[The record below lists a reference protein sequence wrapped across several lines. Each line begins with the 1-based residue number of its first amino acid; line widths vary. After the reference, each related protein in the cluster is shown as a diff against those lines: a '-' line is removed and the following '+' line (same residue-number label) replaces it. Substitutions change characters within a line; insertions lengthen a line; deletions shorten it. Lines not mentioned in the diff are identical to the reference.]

1 MKSPGEGRQRPSS
14 DLAAGVR
21 GKAKRNER
29 AVTTP
34 NRGEVVLFGAPDGS
48 VRLEVRL
55 EKETVWLDLNQ
66 IAALFERDK
75 SVISRH
81 LRAIFDSGELDRG
94 ATVAKNATVQLEGD
108 REVVR
113 DIESFNLD
121 AILSVGYRV
130 NSRRGTQ
137 FRIWATRV
145 LRDHILQGYTVNRLR
160 LDQLNQAIRLI
171 AGTADRQDLSGD
183 EALALLHVVGEYSFA
198 LDLLDDYDHQ
208 RVAVAPPGGR
218 LVHPLV
224 LEEALRIVDHLREKF
239 GAGTLVGRLRGDGLD
254 SALGAVM
261 QSFDGQDLYPSV
273 EEKAAHL
280 LYFLVKNHPFVDG
293 NKRIGAALFL
303 WFLEKNGALLGRD
316 GERRVS
322 HLRYRVGRPD
332 SANGREPA
340 RGQGGR
346 GADRD
351 ALAAGAGD
359 MATRVRNTICPG
371 RSSDE
376 GLPHQRLLERR

>member
-1 MKSPGEGRQRPSS
+1 MCPQMLAPDVGAGFRLYLGMKRPGSGRRVADSGK
-14 DLAAGVR
+14 AAGDR
-21 GKAKRNER
+21 GKVEQ
-29 AVTTP
+29 TP
-34 NRGEVVLFGAPDGS
+34 SVGASEGRGEVLLYGAPDGS
-48 VRLEVRL
+48 VRLDVRL

-81 LRAIFDSGELDRG
+81 LRGIFNSGELDRG

-113 DIESFNLD
+113 DIEYFNLD

-145 LRDHILQGYTVNRLR
+145 LRDHLLQGYTVNRLR

-183 EALALLHVVGEYSFA
+183 EALALLRVVGEYSFA

-218 LVHPLV
+218 LVHPLGR
-224 LEEALRIVDHLREKF
+224 EEALRIVDRLRERF

-261 QSFDGQDLYPSV
+261 QSFDGQDLYPSL

-303 WFLEKNGALLGRD
+303 WFLEKNGALSGRD

-322 HLRYRVGRPD
+322 DAGLVALTLLMAESRP
-332 SANGREPA
+332 
-340 RGQGGR
+340 
-346 GADRD
+346 ADR
-351 ALAAGAGD
+351 AVVVRI
-359 MATRVRNTICPG
+359 AT
-371 RSSDE
+371 
-376 GLPHQRLLERR
+376 HLLQERQTLRQG